1 MEQQWIEKT
10 FQYIHL
16 FFIYDQIMFVVN
28 DKEVQLLSE
37 KEQPLFLQ
45 FIKGD
50 VRDLM
55 FGLIIQ
61 VYLYKLSQ
69 YITSVMHIV

>member
-16 FFIYDQIMFVVN
+16 LFIYDQIMFVVN

-55 FGLIIQ
+55 FELII
-61 VYLYKLSQ
+61 
-69 YITSVMHIV
+69 

>member
-55 FGLIIQ
+55 FELII
-61 VYLYKLSQ
+61 
-69 YITSVMHIV
+69 

>member
-50 VRDLM
+50 VRDWV
-55 FGLIIQ
+55 FGLI
-61 VYLYKLSQ
+61 L
-69 YITSVMHIV
+69 

>member
-28 DKEVQLLSE
+28 DKEVQLLLE

-55 FGLIIQ
+55 FGLII
-61 VYLYKLSQ
+61 
-69 YITSVMHIV
+69 

>member
-37 KEQPLFLQ
+37 KEQPLFLR

-55 FGLIIQ
+55 FGLII
-61 VYLYKLSQ
+61 
-69 YITSVMHIV
+69 

>member
-45 FIKGD
+45 LVKGD
-50 VRDLM
+50 VRD
-55 FGLIIQ
+55 
-61 VYLYKLSQ
+61 
-69 YITSVMHIV
+69 

>member
-28 DKEVQLLSE
+28 DKELQLLSE

-55 FGLIIQ
+55 FGLII
-61 VYLYKLSQ
+61 
-69 YITSVMHIV
+69 

>member
-1 MEQQWIEKT
+1 MSCHDLRKKR
-10 FQYIHL
+10 FDVHL

-28 DKEVQLLSE
+28 DREVKLLSE

-50 VRDLM
+50 VRD
-55 FGLIIQ
+55 
-61 VYLYKLSQ
+61 
-69 YITSVMHIV
+69 

>member
-28 DKEVQLLSE
+28 DKELQLLSE

-55 FGLIIQ
+55 FELII
-61 VYLYKLSQ
+61 
-69 YITSVMHIV
+69 

>member
-61 VYLYKLSQ
+61 VYLYKLCQ

>member
-55 FGLIIQ
+55 FGLII
-61 VYLYKLSQ
+61 
-69 YITSVMHIV
+69 

>member
-55 FGLIIQ
+55 FELIIQ

>member
-28 DKEVQLLSE
+28 DREVQLLSE

-55 FGLIIQ
+55 FELII
-61 VYLYKLSQ
+61 
-69 YITSVMHIV
+69 

>member
-1 MEQQWIEKT
+1 MEQQWSEKT

-55 FGLIIQ
+55 FELII
-61 VYLYKLSQ
+61 
-69 YITSVMHIV
+69 

>member
-16 FFIYDQIMFVVN
+16 LFIYDQIMFVVN

-55 FGLIIQ
+55 FGLII
-61 VYLYKLSQ
+61 
-69 YITSVMHIV
+69 